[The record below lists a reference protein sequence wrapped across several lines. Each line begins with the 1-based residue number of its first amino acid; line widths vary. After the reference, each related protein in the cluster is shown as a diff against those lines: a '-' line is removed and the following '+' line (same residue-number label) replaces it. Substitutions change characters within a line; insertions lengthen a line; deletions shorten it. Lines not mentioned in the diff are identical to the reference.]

1 MSAFDRLS
9 PALKYHI
16 VNTLGWPD
24 LRPVQKLTINTVLD
38 GKNCVVLAPT
48 AGGKTEAS
56 FFPLLSA
63 TDQNDWRPVSTIYLS
78 PIKALLNN
86 QEARIEHYAG
96 LLGRNAF
103 KWHGDVGQSARSRFL
118 RDPADILLTT
128 PESIEAMLM
137 SSKVPARSLFA
148 GLQAVIVDEIHAF
161 ADDDRGA
168 HLSAILERLARFS
181 GRDFQRIGLSAT
193 VGNPDEILRWLKGSS
208 RRAGEVVH
216 PGGERSE
223 PELSL
228 DWVGNIDNAAHVIAN
243 LHQGRKRLVFVDS
256 RRKVER
262 LGRRLTELGTDTF
275 LIHGSLSASERQFS
289 ERMFE
294 EGQNCVI
301 VATSAMEL
309 GIDVGDLDHVL
320 QIDSPGSVAS
330 FLQRMGRTGRRAG
343 TVSNFTFLCTSDDGL
358 LEAAAIIQLF
368 REGFVEPVKPN
379 RQASHILAHQLMALA
394 LQQGG
399 IPASDARAWLQ
410 GASAFHEL
418 EDEDLEAIVEHMLG
432 RDILAETD
440 GLYWLGNEGER
451 RYGRRNFSE
460 LYAVFSTPRIVEV
473 RWGTR
478 EIGTVDGQFLSTL
491 QENNDRSAFTLGGR
505 PWKVLNVDWRR
516 GVCAVEPAENAQAAR
531 WPGRPKFLS
540 FELCQAMRRVLVA
553 EEPDPSWSRRARE
566 ALAELRAEYNFLH
579 DAPAPLMALP
589 NDGMRWWTFAG
600 GRANT
605 LLARML
611 ETELGGRCVV
621 RNTSI
626 DLLGDAGLSP
636 VAIRQT
642 IRQFAATGRP
652 NEQDAR
658 RYADGAV
665 RTRVSKFEECLP
677 EHLLHRLWSRAGL
690 DLHGA
695 EDAVTATPTLVEG
708 EVREPPRPPEA
719 PEQSLLDSSW
729 VSASKTRNFMLRDPI
744 LDWFDLYGKTNG
756 FKRDQ
761 ELEGYDPRTDFT
773 EFIFEKGRS
782 FEAAV
787 VEHLKTL
794 VDVRQVAHD
803 HREIRSPN
811 AAARTLEAMRDGAS
825 IVFQGVLHDP
835 ESMTYGAPDLLVR
848 SDVLRRLFPEAIE
861 DEESRVPAPA
871 LNGDH
876 HYCVVDVKFT
886 NLSLLKS
893 GELENSGSSRAYKA
907 QLFIYNRALGRLQ
920 SYLPPR
926 AYLLGRG
933 WKQGPDRGASCME
946 RLAPVSH
953 ASNLSK
959 DYSLGEA
966 TADAVEW
973 IRQLRSEGRS
983 WKVLPEP
990 SVDALRPNMSNQQDA
1005 PWHEA
1010 KRQVGNELED
1020 LTLLWQVGVDRRI
1033 AANAAGIHRWRG
1045 ADFAAADVGVK
1056 GAKQGPV
1063 LDALL
1068 EINRDESTPPVQPLR
1083 ISAAEDEWRH
1093 PPGIEFYVDFETVS
1107 DLDDD
1112 FSKIPMKNGQPLI
1125 FMIGCGHVED
1135 GAWTF
1140 KCFTADALTEEA
1152 EGQIIDDWLNH
1163 MQETKKRLSTV
1174 PDPPL
1179 VFHWSHAEV
1188 STLETAY
1195 NSATA
1200 RHPGRTWSPPKWF
1213 DFLKLVVRVE
1223 PVVVRGALGFG
1234 LKAIAKSMHAH
1245 RLIETNWGDGPTDG
1259 LGAMVGAWTAA
1270 REAAASGR
1278 RLGEMPLV
1286 KEIEDYNE
1294 VDCKVMMEIVR
1305 YLRENH

>member
-24 LRPVQKLTINTVLD
+24 LRPVQKLTIDTVLD
-38 GKNCVVLAPT
+38 GRNCVVLAPT

-63 TDQNDWRPVSTIYLS
+63 MDRDDWRPVSTIYLS

-86 QEARIEHYAG
+86 QEARIDHYAG
-96 LLGRNAF
+96 LLGRRAF
-103 KWHGDVGQSARSRFL
+103 KWHGDVGQSARKRFL

-137 SSKVPARSLFA
+137 SSRVPARSLFA
-148 GLQAVIVDEIHAF
+148 GLQAVIIDEIHAF

-193 VGNPDEILRWLKGSS
+193 VGNPNEILRWLKGSS
-208 RRAGEVVH
+208 QRDGEVVH
-216 PGGERSE
+216 PGGEGSQ

-243 LHQGRKRLVFVDS
+243 LHPGRKRLVFVDS

-262 LGRRLTELGTDTF
+262 LGKHLSELGTDTY
-275 LIHGSLSASERQFS
+275 LIHGSLAASERQFS

-320 QIDSPGSVAS
+320 QIDSPGTVAS

-343 TVSNFTFLCTSDDGL
+343 TPSNCTFLCTSENGL
-358 LEAAAIIQLF
+358 LEAAATIQLF
-368 REGFVEPVKPN
+368 REGFVEPVTPH
-379 RQASHILAHQLMALA
+379 RQASHILAHQLMALT

-399 IPASDARAWLQ
+399 VPASDARAWLH
-410 GASAFHEL
+410 GAAAFHEL
-418 EDEDLEAIVEHMLG
+418 SDEDFDALVAHMLEK
-432 RDILAETD
+432 DILSEQA

-451 RYGRRNFSE
+451 RYGKRNFAE
-460 LYAVFSTPRIVEV
+460 LYAVFSTPRIIEV
-473 RWGTR
+473 RWSGR
-478 EIGTVDGQFLSTL
+478 EIGTVDGQFLATL

-505 PWKVLNVDWRR
+505 PWKVLSVDWRR

-531 WPGRPKFLS
+531 WPGSPKFLS
-540 FELCQAMRRVLVA
+540 LELCQAMRRVLVA
-553 EEPDPSWSRRARE
+553 EQPDPSWSKRAQT
-566 ALAELRAEYNFLH
+566 ALQELRDEHAFLH
-579 DAPAPLMALP
+579 DELAPLMPLP
-589 NDGMRWWTFAG
+589 NNGIRWWTFAG

-626 DLLGDAGLSP
+626 DLKDEAGQST
-636 VAIRQT
+636 VATRQA
-642 IRQFAATGRP
+642 IRQFADQGRP
-652 NEQDAR
+652 NEQDAQ

-665 RTRVSKFEECLP
+665 RSRVSKFEDCLP
-677 EHLLHRLWSRAGL
+677 EPLLYRLWSRAGL

-695 EDAVTATPTLVEG
+695 EHVVTATPTLAELP
-708 EVREPPRPPEA
+708 EPPPPE
-719 PEQSLLDSSW
+719 ESEESVLDGRW
-729 VSASKTRNFMLRDPI
+729 VSASKTRNFLLRDPV
-744 LDWFDLYGKTNG
+744 LDWLSLYGKANG
-756 FKRDQ
+756 FQRDD
-761 ELEGYDPRTDFT
+761 EIPGYDPSTDFT
-773 EFIFEKGRS
+773 QFIFGKGHG

-794 VDVRQVAHD
+794 VDVEQVARD
-803 HREIRSPN
+803 HLDVRSPKM
-811 AAARTLEAMRDGAS
+811 AARTLEVMRAGAS
-825 IVFQGVLHDP
+825 VIFQGVLHDA
-835 ESMTYGAPDLLVR
+835 ESMTYGAPDLMFR
-848 SDVLRRLFPEAIE
+848 SDVLRKMFPDAIE
-861 DEESRVPAPA
+861 DEESRAPAPE
-871 LNGDH
+871 LGTDH
-876 HYCVVDVKFT
+876 HYCIVDVKFT
-886 NLSLLKS
+886 NLALLKS
-893 GELENSGSSRAYKA
+893 GELGNTGSSRAYKA

-920 SYLPPR
+920 GYLPPK

-933 WKQGPDRGASCME
+933 WKQGSERGSSCME
-946 RLAPVSH
+946 RLAPVYHS
-953 ASNLSK
+953 SNISK
-959 DYSLGEA
+959 GYSLGEA
-966 TADAVEW
+966 TAEAVEW
-973 IRQLRSEGRS
+973 IRRTRSEGKD
-983 WKVLPEP
+983 WKVLPDP
-990 SVDALRPNMSNQQDA
+990 SHDELRPNMSHLQDA
-1005 PWHEA
+1005 PWHAA
-1010 KRQVGNELED
+1010 KRKIGHELED
-1020 LTLLWQVGVDRRI
+1020 LTLLWQVGIDKRI
-1033 AANAAGIHRWRG
+1033 AANQAGIFRWTEG
-1045 ADFAAADVGVK
+1045 TFTAADVGVK

-1068 EINRDESTPPVQPLR
+1068 EINRCQDGAPVAPAR
-1083 ISAAEDEWRH
+1083 IMAAEEEWRD
-1093 PPGIEFYVDFETVS
+1093 PAALEFYVDFETVS

-1112 FSKIPMKNGQPLI
+1112 FSKIPEKSGQPLI
-1125 FMIGCGHVED
+1125 FMIGCGHLENGDWV
-1135 GAWTF
+1135 F
-1140 KCFTADALTEEA
+1140 RCFTADALTEDAEA
-1152 EGQIIDDWLNH
+1152 AIIDMWLHH
-1163 MQETKKRLSTV
+1163 MQDTKKRLSTV

-1200 RHPGRTWSPPKWF
+1200 RHPGKPWTAPQWF
-1213 DFLKLVVRVE
+1213 DFLKKVIREE

-1245 RLIETNWGDGPTDG
+1245 GLIETNWGDGPTDG

-1270 REAAASGR
+1270 REAAATGR
-1278 RLGEMPLV
+1278 KLSEMPLV
-1286 KEIEDYNE
+1286 KEIEAYNE
-1294 VDCKVMMEIVR
+1294 VDCRVMMEIVR
-1305 YLRENH
+1305 YLRANH